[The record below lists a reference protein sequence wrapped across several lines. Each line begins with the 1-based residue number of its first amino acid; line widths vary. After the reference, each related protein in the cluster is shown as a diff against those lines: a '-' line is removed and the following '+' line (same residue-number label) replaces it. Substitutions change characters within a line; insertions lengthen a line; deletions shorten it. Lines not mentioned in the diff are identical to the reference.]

1 MASDWSIVDSG
12 TARLLAWDTC
22 CDRFAILE
30 SAIPPR
36 LPVLPKGS
44 SSKRAREA
52 AAVASSASVQV
63 HILLYDGTSNIL
75 MRSVDLFKAKIPVY
89 IGDDRTDEDAFK
101 KLRDR
106 GQGLGILVS
115 KFPEDTNA
123 SYSLQN
129 LMRQKLVMYKAV
141 IQKLIMYK
149 AAAAITAAATPAV
162 EGSKQEQKCSSTT
175 VSKIMYLYLFLDFL
189 M

>member
-1 MASDWSIVDSG
+1 
-12 TARLLAWDTC
+12 
-22 CDRFAILE
+22 
-30 SAIPPR
+30 
-36 LPVLPKGS
+36 S

-52 AAVASSASVQV
+52 VAVASSASVQV

-75 MRSVDLFKAKIPVY
+75 MGPVDLFKAKISVY

-115 KFPEDTNA
+115 KFPEDINA

-129 LMRQKLVMYKAV
+129 LMRQ
-141 IQKLIMYK
+141 
-149 AAAAITAAATPAV
+149 
-162 EGSKQEQKCSSTT
+162 
-175 VSKIMYLYLFLDFL
+175 
-189 M
+189 